1 MTDPT
6 LQPTSD
12 HDLLIRLD
20 VKLQRVS
27 DDIQDLKQGISTRLN
42 SVEKQVADNTQW
54 IHDFKLTWKTI
65 LALAS
70 AIGAMVGGAMTILVQ
85 IMHVFGK

>member
-1 MTDPT
+1 MTDPV

-27 DDIQDLKQGISTRLN
+27 DDIQGLKEGISLRLS

-54 IHDFKLTWKTI
+54 IHDFKLTWKVLI
-65 LALAS
+65 AIAS
-70 AIGAMVGGAMTILVQ
+70 GCGAVVGFVISIIFQFLKLTT
-85 IMHVFGK
+85 K

>member
-1 MTDPT
+1 MTNPNI
-6 LQPTSD
+6 QPTSD

-27 DDIQDLKQGISTRLN
+27 DNIQDLKEGISLRLS

-54 IHDFKLTWKTI
+54 IHDFKLTWKVLI
-65 LALAS
+65 GIAS
-70 AIGAMVGGAMTILVQ
+70 TCGAAVGFVISMIVQ
-85 IMHVFGK
+85 FLKLSIK